1 MARKPKH
8 DEPGPLRVR
17 VSLVDQMVYFL
28 RSRGAQV
35 VVLALVANTMVAQLL
50 YNSAGQLV
58 LDNRFLLG
66 YLIEET
72 IGPVNSEDV
81 SLLGLV
87 RLLRRN
93 LPTLEHT
100 IETWD
105 HHLHELEQPE
115 GMARLQAALDEEAAR
130 HRQDPDDTDE
140 DDEQNEDADRGTGK
154 RKRTLSPIQV
164 LANQRIERQR
174 VQSLYEAI
182 QAGLHQLEDEFSDLR
197 AARP

>member
-35 VVLALVANTMVAQLL
+35 VVLALVANTMVAQEEAIVQHQLPCTVVE
-50 YNSAGQLV
+50 QLV

-93 LPTLEHT
+93 LPTLE
-100 IETWD
+100 
-105 HHLHELEQPE
+105 
-115 GMARLQAALDEEAAR
+115 
-130 HRQDPDDTDE
+130 
-140 DDEQNEDADRGTGK
+140 
-154 RKRTLSPIQV
+154 
-164 LANQRIERQR
+164 
-174 VQSLYEAI
+174 
-182 QAGLHQLEDEFSDLR
+182 
-197 AARP
+197 